1 MANYI
6 YIVES
11 CDLLGTFVVSSDQ
24 ILNPNDIISFVL
36 DSGGFI
42 FCGTVLSETVDA
54 PEATFVKFYSDCE
67 TCRQDLC
74 TNKFFTFALC
84 NETGTTL
91 TAIVFAT
98 YFPLGTYVQICD
110 ECYQVVSNEFA
121 TEPTL
126 QIITLPTFES
136 CEDCEQ
142 NKYIHRTFTDC
153 NFEETGD
160 FGCTSYFHPSIQEG
174 DAVVGTVGNYSLFCS
189 IAGPISS
196 SGDIGELHLV
206 FTNIGSC
213 DECNNTKSVNVIE
226 LENCNTQ
233 EIIFVV
239 PDVYTDFLIQESIDK
254 GDPIIF
260 SRGAEC
266 YTFIAYY
273 GVYPC
278 FPDYPF
284 YRFDSSFTTCEECN
298 QPLSG
303 GSEYIGCYTCS
314 GDTQTVELPHPTWTN
329 LSGKAVVQMDAVQL
343 GGINGLNS

>member
-6 YIVES
+6 VNS
-11 CDLLGTFVVSSDQ
+11 CDYEGLNWVVSSDQ
-24 ILNPNDIISFVL
+24 TLNNGEQISFVL
-36 DSGGFI
+36 DSEGLI
-42 FCGTVLSETVDA
+42 LCGTVLSKTVDA

-67 TCRQDLC
+67 TCRQEFC
-74 TNKFFTFALC
+74 TIKFFTFAPC

-91 TAIVFAT
+91 TAVVFVT

-110 ECYQVVSNEFA
+110 ECYQVVSNEFG

-153 NFEETGD
+153 NSEETVD
-160 FGCTSYFHPSIQEG
+160 FGCTAYFHPSIQEG
-174 DAVVGTVGNYSLFCS
+174 DAVVGAGDNYSLVCA
-189 IAGPISS
+189 IAGPISL
-196 SGDIGELHLV
+196 SGDTGQPHLV

-213 DECNNTKSVNVIE
+213 DECNNTKSVSLIE
-226 LENCNTQ
+226 LENCNTE
-233 EIIFVV
+233 EITFVV
-239 PDVYTDFLIQESIDK
+239 PDVYTDFLIQESIDL

-273 GVYPC
+273 DGFAC
-278 FPDYPF
+278 LPDYPF

-329 LSGKAVVQMDAVQL
+329 LSGKAVVMMDAVVL

>member
-6 YIVES
+6 VDS
-11 CDLLGTFVVSSDQ
+11 CDFLGLTFVVSSDQ

-36 DSGGFI
+36 DMSDFI
-42 FCGTVLSETVDA
+42 ICGTVFEQTDIGQDG
-54 PEATFVKFYSDCE
+54 TFVKFYSDCE
-67 TCRQDLC
+67 TCRQDFC
-74 TNKFFTFALC
+74 TNKFFTFAPC

-91 TAIVFAT
+91 TATVFAT

-110 ECYQVVSNEFA
+110 ECYQVISNEFGDA
-121 TEPTL
+121 PTL
-126 QIITLPTFES
+126 QIVTLPTFES

-142 NKYIHRTFTDC
+142 NKYIHRTLTDC
-153 NFEETGD
+153 NYEETFD
-160 FGCTSYFHPSIQEG
+160 FGCATYFHPSIQEG
-174 DAVVGTVGNYSLFCS
+174 DAVVGNISSYSFFCG

-196 SGDIGELHLV
+196 LADTFFPHFV

-213 DECNNTKSVNVIE
+213 DECNNTKSGSLIK
-226 LENCNTQ
+226 LENCNTE
-233 EIIFVV
+233 EITFVV
-239 PDVYTDFLIQESIDK
+239 PDVYTDFLIQESINL

-266 YTFIAYY
+266 YTFIDYY
-273 GVYPC
+273 QGFAC
-278 FPDYPF
+278 LPDYPF
-284 YRFDSSFTTCEECN
+284 YRFDSAFINCEECN

-329 LSGKAVVQMDAVQL
+329 LSGKAVVQMDAVVL

>member
-1 MANYI
+1 MAK

-11 CDLLGTFVVSSDQ
+11 CDLLGLSWVVSSDQ
-24 ILNPNDIISFVL
+24 TLSIGDVISVSND
-36 DSGGFI
+36 GGT
-42 FCGTVLSETVDA
+42 FCGTVLSETTDSA
-54 PEATFVKFYSDCE
+54 DSTFVKSYSDCE
-67 TCRQDLC
+67 TCRQDFC
-74 TNKFFTFALC
+74 TIKFFTFAPC

-126 QIITLPTFES
+126 QIATLPTFES

-142 NKYIHRTFTDC
+142 NKYILRTLTDC
-153 NFEETGD
+153 NSEETAD
-160 FGCTSYFHPSIQEG
+160 FGCALYFHPSIQEG
-174 DAVVGTVGNYSLFCS
+174 DAVVGNISSYSFFCA

-196 SGDIGELHLV
+196 SGDTFIPHFI

-213 DECNNTKSVNVIE
+213 DECNQTKSTVLIE
-226 LENCNTQ
+226 IENCNTQ

-239 PDVYTDFLIQESIDK
+239 PDVYTDFLIQESINL

-266 YTFIAYY
+266 YTFIGYY
-273 GVYPC
+273 DGFAC
-278 FPDYPF
+278 LPDYPF

-329 LSGKAVVQMDAVQL
+329 LSGKAVVMMDAVVL

>member
-6 YIVES
+6 VNS
-11 CDLLGTFVVSSDQ
+11 CDYEGLNWVVSSDQ
-24 ILNPNDIISFVL
+24 TLNNGEQISFVL
-36 DSGGFI
+36 DSEGLI
-42 FCGTVLSETVDA
+42 LCGTVLSQTVDA
-54 PEATFVKFYSDCE
+54 PDATFVKFYSDCE
-67 TCRQDLC
+67 TCRQDFC
-74 TNKFFTFALC
+74 TNKFFTFAPC

-91 TAIVFAT
+91 TAIVFVT

-110 ECYQVVSNEFA
+110 ECYQVISNDSGD
-121 TEPTL
+121 TPSL

-142 NKYIHRTFTDC
+142 NKYIHRTLTDC
-153 NFEETGD
+153 NSEETGD
-160 FGCTSYFHPSIQEG
+160 FGCNFYFHPSIQKG
-174 DAVVGTVGNYSLFCS
+174 DAVVGTIGNYSLICA
-189 IAGPISS
+189 IAGNISL
-196 SGDIGELHLV
+196 SGDTGDGHLV

-213 DECNNTKSVNVIE
+213 DECNNTKSVSLIE
-226 LENCNTQ
+226 LENCNTE
-233 EIIFVV
+233 EITFVV
-239 PDVYTDFLIQESIDK
+239 PDVYTDSLIQESIDL

-273 GVYPC
+273 DSFAC
-278 FPDYPF
+278 LPDYPF

-329 LSGKAVVQMDAVQL
+329 LSGKAVVMMDAVVL

>member
-6 YIVES
+6 VQN
-11 CDLLGTFVVSSDQ
+11 CDFEGLNWVVSSDQ

-36 DSGGFI
+36 DSEELI
-42 FCGTVLSETVDA
+42 LCGTVLSGTVDA

-67 TCRQDLC
+67 TCRQDFC
-74 TNKFFTFALC
+74 TNKFFTFAPC

-91 TAIVFAT
+91 TAIVFVT

-110 ECYQVVSNEFA
+110 ECYQVISNDSGD
-121 TEPTL
+121 TPSL

-142 NKYIHRTFTDC
+142 NKYIHRTLTDC
-153 NFEETGD
+153 NSEETGD

-174 DAVVGTVGNYSLFCS
+174 DAVVGNISSYSFFCA
-189 IAGPISS
+189 IAGPISL
-196 SGDIGELHLV
+196 SGDTFSIPHLV
-206 FTNIGSC
+206 VTNIGSC
-213 DECNNTKSVNVIE
+213 DECNNTKSVSLIE
-226 LENCNTQ
+226 LENCDTE
-233 EIIFVV
+233 EITFVV
-239 PDVYTDFLIQESIDK
+239 PDVYTDFLIQKSINI

-266 YTFIAYY
+266 YTIIDSNVGFA
-273 GVYPC
+273 C
-278 FPDYPF
+278 LPDYPF

-329 LSGKAVVQMDAVQL
+329 LSGKAVVMMDAVVL